1 MGVSPPLQQRGLQG
15 PWDWLLREPGA
26 RSVTP
31 FPSARRG
38 GPCKRTTRMLPGSFR
53 AFFFLFVSHLSCKP
67 KYAYK
72 QKKAS
77 AKAEAMQHPCCPFA
91 ERRGFEPLKHFWRL
105 LTFQAS
111 QFNHS
116 CTSPFWC
123 DKGNYFF
130 DNSCA

>member
-1 MGVSPPLQQRGLQG
+1 MELTFLAFKGLRSIKIGVPL
-15 PWDWLLREPGA
+15 
-26 RSVTP
+26 
-31 FPSARRG
+31 
-38 GPCKRTTRMLPGSFR
+38 K
-53 AFFFLFVSHLSCKP
+53 HK
-67 KYAYK
+67 
-72 QKKAS
+72 KKAS
-77 AKAEAMQHPCCPFA
+77 AVLKPCNICVPFA

-130 DNSCA
+130 DKSCALPKNMAFISLF